1 MKQIVIDPKTRSEV
15 RMLFGLN
22 STQMTRI
29 LQYHS
34 FSIRARKV
42 RSYILNFREYHI
54 VSNNN

>member
-42 RSYILNFREYHI
+42 RSYILNYRDYHI
-54 VSNNN
+54 ISNDN

>member
-42 RSYILNFREYHI
+42 RSYILNYRDYHI
-54 VSNNN
+54 TND